1 MQAVVVPG
9 VGSGWLPRDRSSPAG
24 HGRCF
29 GQRFDP
35 TFIPISLSLVS
46 ATTACSLL
54 LVICFYLHTFTFLL
68 ILYSIFLH
76 SCCSQLS
83 PASLFHSFL
92 SQFFHHHCSTL
103 SHDLSLEK
111 PKSAQNHLK
120 SPKKKSEA
128 PKAPLGGRSRTSPLG
143 GLAVPSVGWRRWPGD
158 EGVSAARRWPGWL
171 GGELEAF
178 VGLPWGSSSELPPV
192 PFSGIC

>member
-1 MQAVVVPG
+1 MVAG

-24 HGRCF
+24 HRRCF

-35 TFIPISLSLVS
+35 KFAPLSPSLVS
-46 ATTACSLL
+46 STAACSLL
-54 LVICFYLHTFTFLL
+54 LVLCFCLHTFTVLL

-92 SQFFHHHCSTL
+92 SQFFYHHWSTL
-103 SHDLSLEK
+103 SHGLSLEK
-111 PKSAQNHLK
+111 PKSAQNYLK

-128 PKAPLGGRSRTSPLG
+128 PKALLGGWSCTPPVG
-143 GLAVPSVGWRRWPGD
+143 GLAVPRVGWRRWPGD
-158 EGVSAARRWPGWL
+158 ESVSPAR
-171 GGELEAF
+171 
-178 VGLPWGSSSELPPV
+178 
-192 PFSGIC
+192 